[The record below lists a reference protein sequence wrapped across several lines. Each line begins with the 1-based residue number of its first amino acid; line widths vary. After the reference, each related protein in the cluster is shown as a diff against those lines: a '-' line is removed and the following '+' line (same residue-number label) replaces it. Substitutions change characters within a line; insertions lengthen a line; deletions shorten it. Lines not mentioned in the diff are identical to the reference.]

1 MFLRWLRWLLISSLA
16 CVTAAWGANTA
27 LSSLSAASSVAAT
40 DLFYDV
46 QTPGTGGVK
55 ATAAKTAAYTATAIG
70 YAQPASYYVSSNWY
84 LGFWTTSGTVTNG
97 AVVTAN
103 TIYCTFGWVT
113 QSVTIKALGAWVQ
126 TGATSSN
133 TQFAVYS
140 ESGGTLTLVDST
152 ASVASATNT
161 TAISQTVA
169 NTTDVLKPNT
179 VYAFCSNSSAAPIFA
194 DIGTS
199 ASFPAALIGSATLS
213 HVVNPIN
220 ASSNPG
226 FVGVRWAATLG
237 TWASTK
243 ALSATTD
250 VTNATT
256 YLLPIVAFQVN

>member
-1 MFLRWLRWLLISSLA
+1 MRWLRWLLITFFA
-16 CVTAAWGANTA
+16 CATAAWAANTA
-27 LSSLSAASSVAAT
+27 LSSLSAASSVAGT

-46 QTPGTGGVK
+46 QTAGTGGVK
-55 ATAAKTAAYTATAIG
+55 ATAAQTATYTATAIG
-70 YAQPASYYVSSNWY
+70 YAQPASYYLSSNWY
-84 LGFWTTSGTVTNG
+84 TGLWTTSGTVTNG

-103 TIYCTFGWVT
+103 TIYCGFGWVT
-113 QSVTIKALGAWVQ
+113 KSVTIKALGAWVQ

-179 VYAFCSNSSAAPIFA
+179 IYAFCSNSSAGPIFA
-194 DIGTS
+194 NSNNSGFVVS
-199 ASFPAALIGSATLS
+199 LIGSATLS
-213 HVVNPIN
+213 HVVNPVN

-256 YLLPIVAFQVN
+256 YILPFVAFEVN